1 MLSTKN
7 LKRHHTELLQMI
19 SEMSKM
25 LDPQKLGQDD
35 GKIRTELSRFSGKLL
50 VHLSMEDESLYPV
63 LVGYGKDPSVEA
75 TATKF
80 INDMGYLRGAFEA
93 YLKKWLASKAIQG
106 NPADFVRET
115 RDLFSAISGRIDKE
129 ERELYAMV
137 DKLK

>member
-1 MLSTKN
+1 MFSTKN
-7 LKRHHTELLQMI
+7 LKQHHAELLQMI
-19 SEMSKM
+19 AGMSKM
-25 LDPQKLGQDD
+25 LDEQKLGQDD
-35 GKIRTELSRFSGKLL
+35 SEMRAGLSGFSGKLL

-80 INDMGYLRGAFEA
+80 INEMGYLRGAFEA
-93 YLKKWLASKAIQG
+93 YLNKWLAAKAIQR
-106 NPADFVRET
+106 NPADFVQET
-115 RDLFSAISGRIDKE
+115 KSLFSAISGRIDKE